1 MFKINKQELK
11 KIAANKEKMKNKI
24 ANVKVDKKE
33 ISKELERAN
42 KAKQKILAR
51 LTWKTHEKLKTEY
64 KQVIEEKNNRN

>member
-1 MFKINKQELK
+1 MNKQELK
-11 KIAANKEKMKNKI
+11 EIAVNKEKMKNKI
-24 ANVKVDKKE
+24 ANVKVNKKE
-33 ISKELERAN
+33 ISKELERVN